1 MGCDLKVMLEPVQ
14 ACHPLP
20 ALRAGLPLKGGG
32 EFMLRNTDLPP
43 SLRGRPRAG
52 SEREGGLM
60 HSAPL

>member
-43 SLRGRPRAG
+43 P
-52 SEREGGLM
+52 
-60 HSAPL
+60 